1 MADHSHP
8 DIKIF
13 SDENISLAEKIVT
26 VIQYLIGLS
35 AIALILLQFINAYET
50 FYIFT
55 PLLIIFWLINAWLNN
70 KRNLIYKKDL
80 ILAGI
85 FLFGLVIGAIL

>member
-1 MADHSHP
+1 MADNFHP

-70 KRNLIYKKDL
+70 KRNRSYKKDL
-80 ILAGI
+80 ILAEI

>member
-1 MADHSHP
+1 MTDHSHP

-55 PLLIIFWLINAWLNN
+55 PLLIIFWLITAWLNN
-70 KRNLIYKKDL
+70 KRNRSYKKDL
-80 ILAGI
+80 ILAGS